1 MAQTV
6 FQRYEKKY
14 LLNRE
19 QYAALRDRLSGRMQ
33 EDRYGSYTICN
44 IYYDTPDY
52 RLIRASLDKPVY
64 KEKLR
69 LRSYGTPDSQSPV
82 FLELKKKFKGVV
94 YKRRAVLTL
103 EEAQAFLWDG
113 ERPSGQEQIL
123 NEIDWAMQFY
133 RPEPKVFIG
142 YDRIALCSE
151 EEPELRVTFDT
162 GLRWR
167 NAALDLSKGDWGAP
181 IRRDGKILMEL
192 KLPGVMPLWMAH
204 LLGDLQIY
212 PTSFSKYGACYQKYL
227 CRQQESRGGVICA

>member
-6 FQRYEKKY
+6 FQRHEKKY
-14 LLNRE
+14 LLDRE
-19 QYAALRDRLSGRMQ
+19 QYTALRDRLSPRMQ
-33 EDRYGSYTICN
+33 EDRYGSYTIGN

-52 RLIRASLDKPVY
+52 RLIRASLEKPVY

-82 FLELKKKFKGVV
+82 FLELKKKFDGVV

-103 EEAQAFLWDG
+103 DQAEEFLSDRVYPG
-113 ERPSGQEQIL
+113 GQEQIL
-123 NEIDWAMQFY
+123 HEIDWAVGFY

-151 EEPELRVTFDT
+151 EDPELRVTFDT

-167 NAALDLSKGDWGAP
+167 DTALDLSKGDWGAP
-181 IRRDGKILMEL
+181 IRRDGKHPDGTETAGCDAALAG
-192 KLPGVMPLWMAH
+192 PPAGRAAH
-204 LLGDLQIY
+204 LSNLIFQVWGLLPAI
-212 PTSFSKYGACYQKYL
+212 SL
-227 CRQQESRGGVICA
+227 